1 MISKYCCG
9 EDVQEI
15 GLSPFQ
21 TRSQN
26 LHTQP
31 TPYYKELRVQI
42 PGRIWK
48 RNLRHTKWTSI
59 FG

>member
-15 GLSPFQ
+15 GPWPVQ
-21 TRSQN
+21 TLSQN

-31 TPYYKELRVQI
+31 TLYYKKLKVEI
-42 PGRIWK
+42 PGT
-48 RNLRHTKWTSI
+48 NLEPEPPEYEVGLPNI
-59 FG
+59 